1 MKATILVMMIFIL
14 TLIPYVSAYP
24 YSNSEQE
31 VSQALEWLRSQQQ
44 TNGSIG
50 GFATSSWAVMAIV
63 ASGEDPHDWSN
74 GGDSIIDYLKK
85 NVDSLNQEFNPP
97 AGNSRFILSMVA
109 AGEDSRNVNGTD
121 LVTTLESFYNG
132 TQFGDPSLL
141 NDDFWAVMALTSAGI
156 DKNDEKIQN
165 AIAFIK
171 SNQNDGDLGWSW
183 GVGMESDVDSTAAAI
198 MALISAGESQSS
210 INITNGLEYIKSKQI
225 SNGGFDYG
233 WGNSAASDSWA
244 IQAIVAAG
252 QDPTDADWAKEEKNP
267 IDDLLSFQNQ
277 DGSFNDY
284 NAAPDSWTTSSSI
297 PALLGKPYPIYMETS
312 ISQVFLRIEDQNSTI
327 WRGWIDIPQ
336 SVTIEAYNSE
346 NTYDNI
352 PGNNVLAI
360 LDKASEMASFEY
372 QVSDQWYPDLGFYV
386 ESIAGHKA
394 EGVYGWLYL
403 INYSSKEVAMDAY
416 EITSSDEI
424 LIYWGAIDMQPL
436 KVNVN
441 PTEVAI
447 NESFTVTV
455 TYFNESNSEWIPLEG
470 ATIHIND
477 EFITDSEGK
486 ATIALTESKV
496 YDIYTEKWGENM
508 EEQFIR
514 SDVGQVGV
522 GVPIP
527 EFNQYLPAM
536 LIIFLATLLIVR
548 NRNLHKPSE
557 YGF

>member
-1 MKATILVMMIFIL
+1 MKAAILVMMICIL

-44 TNGSIG
+44 TDGSIG
-50 GFATSSWAVMAIV
+50 GFGTSSWAVMAIV

-85 NVDSLNQEFNPP
+85 NTDLLSSSTDY
-97 AGNSRFILSMVA
+97 SRFILSMVA
-109 AGEDSRNVNGTD
+109 AGEDPRNVNGTD
-121 LVTTLESFYNG
+121 LVATLESFYDG

-165 AIAFIK
+165 ATVFIK
-171 SNQNDGDLGWSW
+171 SNQNEGDHGWSW
-183 GVGMESDVDSTAAAI
+183 GVGADSDVDDTAAAI
-198 MALISAGESQSS
+198 MTLISADESQSS
-210 INITNGLEYIKSKQI
+210 THITNGLEYMKSKQI
-225 SNGGFDYG
+225 SNGGFDHG
-233 WGNSAASDSWA
+233 WGNSAESDSWA
-244 IQAIVAAG
+244 IQAIVAVG
-252 QDPTDADWAKEEKNP
+252 QDPTSANWTKEGKNP
-267 IDDLLSFQNQ
+267 IDDLLSFQNL
-277 DGSFNDY
+277 DGSFNTS
-284 NAAPDSWTTSSSI
+284 NPDFIPSASSYAI
-297 PALLGKPYPIYMETS
+297 LALLGKPYPIFMETS
-312 ISQVFLRIEDQNSTI
+312 TSQVYLRIEDQNSTI
-327 WRGWIDIPQ
+327 WKGWIDIPQ
-336 SVTIEAYNSE
+336 SVTIEAYNSGK
-346 NTYDNI
+346 TYDNV

-360 LDKASEMASFEY
+360 LDKASEIASFEY
-372 QVSDQWYPDLGFYV
+372 QVSDQYYPDMGFYV
-386 ESIAGHKA
+386 ESIAGHNA
-394 EGVYGWLYL
+394 EGLYGWSYL
-403 INYSSKEVAMDAY
+403 INYTSPEVGMDAY

-424 LIYWGAIDMQPL
+424 LIYWGTFGVRPL
-436 KVNVN
+436 KVNIN

-496 YDIYTEKWGENM
+496 YDIYVEKWGQTT

-514 SDVGQVGV
+514 SDIAQVGV

-527 EFNQYLPAM
+527 EFNQYLPLM
-536 LIIFLATLLIVR
+536 LIIIFATLFIVR
-548 NRNLHKPSE
+548 KRNSHKPFE
-557 YGF
+557 HGF

>member
-1 MKATILVMMIFIL
+1 MKIAILVMMISIL

-24 YSNSEQE
+24 YINSEQE

-50 GFATSSWAVMAIV
+50 GFGTSSWAVMAIV
-63 ASGEDPHDWSN
+63 ASGEDPHGWSN

-85 NVDSLNQEFNPP
+85 NKDSLSSSTDY
-97 AGNSRFILSMVA
+97 SRFILSMVA
-109 AGEDSRNVNGTD
+109 AGEDPRNVNGTD
-121 LVTTLESFYNG
+121 LVANLESFYNG

-165 AIAFIK
+165 ATVFIK
-171 SNQNDGDLGWSW
+171 SNQNEEDHGWSW
-183 GVGMESDVDSTAAAI
+183 GVGADSDIDDTAAAI
-198 MALISAGESQSS
+198 MALISADESQSS
-210 INITNGLEYIKSKQI
+210 THITNGLEYMKSKQI
-225 SNGGFDYG
+225 SNGGFDHG
-233 WGNSAASDSWA
+233 WGNSAESDSWA
-244 IQAIVAAG
+244 IQAIVAVG
-252 QDPTDADWAKEEKNP
+252 QDPTSANWTKEGKNP

-284 NAAPDSWTTSSSI
+284 NPAPNSQATSYAI
-297 PALLGKPYPIYMETS
+297 PALLGKPYPIFMETS
-312 ISQVFLRIEDQNSTI
+312 TSQVYLRIEDQNSTI
-327 WRGWIDIPQ
+327 WKGWIDIPQ
-336 SVTIEAYNSE
+336 SVTIEAYNSGK
-346 NTYDNI
+346 TYDNI

-360 LDKASEMASFEY
+360 LDKASEIASFEY
-372 QVSDQWYPDLGFYV
+372 QVSDQYYPDMGFYV
-386 ESIAGHKA
+386 ESIAGHNA
-394 EGVYGWLYL
+394 EGLYGWLYL
-403 INYSSKEVAMDAY
+403 INYTSPEVGMDTY

-424 LIYWGAIDMQPL
+424 LIYWGTLGVRPL
-436 KVNVN
+436 KVNIN
-441 PTEVAI
+441 PIEVAI

-486 ATIALTESKV
+486 ATIVLTESKV
-496 YDIYTEKWGENM
+496 YDIYVKKWGETT

-514 SDVGQVGV
+514 SDIAQVGV

-527 EFNQYLPAM
+527 EFNQYLPVM
-536 LIIFLATLLIVR
+536 LIIIFATLFIVR
-548 NRNLHKPSE
+548 KRNSHKPFE
-557 YGF
+557 HGF

>member
-1 MKATILVMMIFIL
+1 MKAAILVMMICIL

-44 TNGSIG
+44 TDGSIG
-50 GFATSSWAVMAIV
+50 GFGTSSWAVMAIV

-85 NVDSLNQEFNPP
+85 NTNSFNQELNLP
-97 AGNSRFILSMVA
+97 AGYSRFILSMVA
-109 AGEDSRNVNGTD
+109 AGEDPRNVNGTD
-121 LVTTLESFYNG
+121 LVATLESFYNG
-132 TQFGDPSLL
+132 TQFGDLSLL

-156 DKNDEKIQN
+156 DKNDDKIQN
-165 AIAFIK
+165 AITFIK
-171 SNQNDGDLGWSW
+171 TNQNVDHGWSY
-183 GVGMESDVDSTAAAI
+183 GVGLDSDVDSTAAAI

-210 INITNGLEYIKSKQI
+210 INITNGLEYMKSKQI

-233 WGNSAASDSWA
+233 WGNSAATDSWA

-252 QDPTDADWAKEEKNP
+252 QDPTGANWTKEGKNP

-284 NAAPDSWTTSSSI
+284 NPAPSSWTTSSAI
-297 PALLGKPYPIYMETS
+297 PALLGKPYPIFMETS
-312 ISQVFLRIEDQNSTI
+312 TSQVYLRIEDQNSTI
-327 WRGWIDIPQ
+327 WKGWIDIPQ
-336 SVTIEAYNSE
+336 SVTIEAYNSGK
-346 NTYDNI
+346 TYDNI

-360 LDKASEMASFEY
+360 LDKASEIASFEY
-372 QVSDQWYPDLGFYV
+372 QVSDQYYPDMGFYV
-386 ESIAGHKA
+386 ESIAGHNA
-394 EGVYGWLYL
+394 EGLYGWLYL
-403 INYSSKEVAMDAY
+403 INYTSPEVGMDAY

-424 LIYWGAIDMQPL
+424 LIYWGTLGVRPL
-436 KVNVN
+436 KVNIN

-496 YDIYTEKWGENM
+496 YDIYVEKWGETT

-514 SDVGQVGV
+514 SDIAQVGV

-527 EFNQYLPAM
+527 EFNQYLPLM
-536 LIIFLATLLIVR
+536 LIIIFATLFIVR
-548 NRNLHKPSE
+548 KRNSHKPFE
-557 YGF
+557 HGF

>member
-1 MKATILVMMIFIL
+1 MLILIL
-14 TLIPYVSAYP
+14 TSIPHVSAYP
-24 YSNSEQE
+24 YNNSEQE
-31 VSQALEWLRSQQQ
+31 VSQALDWLRSQQQ

-50 GFATSSWAVMAIV
+50 DSTISSWAVMAIV
-63 ASGEDPHDWSN
+63 ASGEDPHNWSN
-74 GGDSIIDYLKK
+74 GNDSIIDYLKK
-85 NVDSLNQEFNPP
+85 NTDSLSSPNDY
-97 AGNSRFILSMVA
+97 SRFILSMVA
-109 AGEDSRNVNGTD
+109 AGEDPRNVNGID
-121 LVTTLESFYNG
+121 LVATLESFYTG

-141 NDDFWAVMALTSAGI
+141 NDDFWTVMALTSAGI

-165 AIAFIK
+165 ATAFIK
-171 SNQNDGDLGWSW
+171 SNQNEGDHGWSY
-183 GVGMESDVDSTAAAI
+183 GVGVDSDADDTAAAI

-210 INITNGLEYIKSKQI
+210 TNITNGLEYIKSKQI
-225 SNGGFDYG
+225 ISGGFDSWGYG
-233 WGNSAASDSWA
+233 PSAESDSWI

-252 QDPTDADWAKEEKNP
+252 QDPTDVDWTKEGKNP

-277 DGSFNDY
+277 DGSFNDS
-284 NAAPDSWTTSSSI
+284 ALAPAPNSWTTSSAI
-297 PALLGKPYPIYMETS
+297 PAILGKPYPIFMETS

-327 WRGWIDIPQ
+327 WRGLIDIPQ

-346 NTYDNI
+346 TTYDNI

-424 LIYWGAIDMQPL
+424 LIYWGALDMQPL
-436 KVNVN
+436 KVNID
-441 PTEVAI
+441 PTEVAV

-470 ATIHIND
+470 AIIHVND

-496 YDIYTEKWGENM
+496 YDMYAEKWGETM

-514 SDVGQVGV
+514 SDIGQVGV

-536 LIIFLATLLIVR
+536 LIIVFATLFIVR
-548 NRNLHKPSE
+548 KRNSHKPSE

>member
-1 MKATILVMMIFIL
+1 MLILIL
-14 TLIPYVSAYP
+14 TCIPHVSAYP

-50 GFATSSWAVMAIV
+50 SFATSSWAVMAIV

-85 NVDSLNQEFNPP
+85 NVDSLNQELNPP
-97 AGNSRFILSMVA
+97 AGYSRFILSMVA
-109 AGEDSRNVNGTD
+109 AGEDPRNVNDTD
-121 LVTTLESFYNG
+121 LVATLESFYNG

-141 NDDFWAVMALTSAGI
+141 NCDFWAVIALTSAGI

-165 AIAFIK
+165 ATAFIK
-171 SNQNDGDLGWSW
+171 SNQNEGDHGWSW
-183 GVGMESDVDSTAAAI
+183 GVGMDSDVDSTAAAI

-210 INITNGLEYIKSKQI
+210 INITNGLEYMKSKQI

-252 QDPTDADWAKEEKNP
+252 QDPIGANWTKEGKNP

-277 DGSFNDY
+277 NGSFNDY
-284 NAAPDSWTTSSSI
+284 NAAPDSWTTSSAI
-297 PALLGKPYPIYMETS
+297 PALLGKPYPIFMETS
-312 ISQVFLRIEDQNSTI
+312 IDQVYLRIEDQNSTL
-327 WRGWIDIPQ
+327 WKGWIDIPQ
-336 SVTIEAYNSE
+336 WVTIEAYNSGK
-346 NTYDNI
+346 TYDLD
-352 PGNNVLAI
+352 GNNVLSI
-360 LDKASEMASFEY
+360 LDKASEIASFEY
-372 QVSDQWYPDLGFYV
+372 QVSDQWYPDIGFYV
-386 ESIAGHKA
+386 ESIAGHQA
-394 EGVYGWLYL
+394 EGLYGWLYL
-403 INYSSKEVAMDAY
+403 INFSSKEVAMDAY

-424 LIYWGAIDMQPL
+424 LIYWGAIDMKPL
-436 KVNVN
+436 KVNIN

-455 TYFNESNSEWIPLEG
+455 TCFNESNSEWVPLEG

-486 ATIALTESKV
+486 VTIALTESKV
-496 YDIYTEKWGENM
+496 YDIYAEKWGETM

-514 SDVGQVGV
+514 SDIGQVGV

-536 LIIFLATLLIVR
+536 LIIIFATLFIVR
-548 NRNLHKPSE
+548 KRNSHKPSE

>member
-1 MKATILVMMIFIL
+1 MMISIL

-24 YSNSEQE
+24 YINSEQE

-50 GFATSSWAVMAIV
+50 GFGTSSWAVMAIV
-63 ASGEDPHDWSN
+63 ASGEDPHGWSN

-85 NVDSLNQEFNPP
+85 NKDSLSSSTDY
-97 AGNSRFILSMVA
+97 SRFILSMVA
-109 AGEDSRNVNGTD
+109 AGEDPRNVNGTD
-121 LVTTLESFYNG
+121 LVANLESFYNG

-165 AIAFIK
+165 ATVFIK
-171 SNQNDGDLGWSW
+171 SNQNEEDHGWSW
-183 GVGMESDVDSTAAAI
+183 GVGADSDIDDTAAAI
-198 MALISAGESQSS
+198 MALISADESQSS
-210 INITNGLEYIKSKQI
+210 THITNGLEYMKSKQI
-225 SNGGFDYG
+225 SNGGFDHG
-233 WGNSAASDSWA
+233 WGNSAESDSWA
-244 IQAIVAAG
+244 IQAIVAVG
-252 QDPTDADWAKEEKNP
+252 QDPTSANWTKEGKNP

-284 NAAPDSWTTSSSI
+284 NPAPNSQATSYAI
-297 PALLGKPYPIYMETS
+297 PALLGKPYPIFMETS
-312 ISQVFLRIEDQNSTI
+312 TSQVYLRIEDQNSTI
-327 WRGWIDIPQ
+327 WKGWIDIPQ
-336 SVTIEAYNSE
+336 SVTIEAYNSGK
-346 NTYDNI
+346 TYDNI

-360 LDKASEMASFEY
+360 LDKASEIASFEY
-372 QVSDQWYPDLGFYV
+372 QVSDQYYPDMGFYV
-386 ESIAGHKA
+386 ESIAGHNA
-394 EGVYGWLYL
+394 EGLYGWLYL
-403 INYSSKEVAMDAY
+403 INYTSPEVGMDTY

-424 LIYWGAIDMQPL
+424 LIYWGTLGVRPL
-436 KVNVN
+436 KVNIN
-441 PTEVAI
+441 PIEVAI

-486 ATIALTESKV
+486 ATIVLTESKV
-496 YDIYTEKWGENM
+496 YDIYVKKWGETT

-514 SDVGQVGV
+514 SDIAQVGV

-527 EFNQYLPAM
+527 EFNQYLPVM
-536 LIIFLATLLIVR
+536 LIIIFATLFIVR
-548 NRNLHKPSE
+548 KRNSHKPFE
-557 YGF
+557 HGF

>member
-1 MKATILVMMIFIL
+1 MMISIL

-24 YSNSEQE
+24 YINSEQE

-50 GFATSSWAVMAIV
+50 GFGTSSWAVMAIV
-63 ASGEDPHDWSN
+63 ASGEDPHGWSN

-85 NVDSLNQEFNPP
+85 NKDSLSSSTDY
-97 AGNSRFILSMVA
+97 SRFILSMVA
-109 AGEDSRNVNGTD
+109 AGEDPRNVNGTD
-121 LVTTLESFYNG
+121 LVANLESFYNG

-165 AIAFIK
+165 ATVFIK
-171 SNQNDGDLGWSW
+171 SNQNEEDHGWSW
-183 GVGMESDVDSTAAAI
+183 GVGADSDIDDTAAAI
-198 MALISAGESQSS
+198 MALISADESQSS
-210 INITNGLEYIKSKQI
+210 THITNGLEYMKSKQI
-225 SNGGFDYG
+225 SNGGFDHG
-233 WGNSAASDSWA
+233 WGNSAESDSWA
-244 IQAIVAAG
+244 IQAIVAVG
-252 QDPTDADWAKEEKNP
+252 QDPTSANWTKEGKNP

-284 NAAPDSWTTSSSI
+284 NPAPNSQATSYAI
-297 PALLGKPYPIYMETS
+297 PAFLGKPYPIFMETS
-312 ISQVFLRIEDQNSTI
+312 TSQVYLRIEDQNSTL
-327 WRGWIDIPQ
+327 WKGWIDIPQ
-336 SVTIEAYNSE
+336 SVTIEAYNSGK
-346 NTYDNI
+346 TYDNI

-360 LDKASEMASFEY
+360 LDKASEIASFEY
-372 QVSDQWYPDLGFYV
+372 QVSDQYYPDMGFYV
-386 ESIAGHKA
+386 ESIAGHNA
-394 EGVYGWLYL
+394 EGLYGWLYL
-403 INYSSKEVAMDAY
+403 INYTSPEVGMDTY

-424 LIYWGAIDMQPL
+424 LIYWGTLGVRPL
-436 KVNVN
+436 KVNIN
-441 PTEVAI
+441 PIEVAI

-486 ATIALTESKV
+486 ATIVLTESKV
-496 YDIYTEKWGENM
+496 YDIYVEKWGQTT

-514 SDVGQVGV
+514 SDIAQVGV

-527 EFNQYLPAM
+527 EFNQYLPLM
-536 LIIFLATLLIVR
+536 LIIIFATLFIVR
-548 NRNLHKPSE
+548 KRNSHKPFE
-557 YGF
+557 HGF

>member
-1 MKATILVMMIFIL
+1 MKAAILVMMIFIL
-14 TLIPYVSAYP
+14 TCIPYVSAYP

-50 GFATSSWAVMAIV
+50 GFGTSSWAVMAIV

-74 GGDSIIDYLKK
+74 GGDSIIDYLEK
-85 NVDSLNQEFNPP
+85 NKDSLSSSTDY
-97 AGNSRFILSMVA
+97 SRFILSMVA
-109 AGEDSRNVNGTD
+109 AGEDPRNVNGTD
-121 LVTTLESFYNG
+121 LIANLESFYDG
-132 TQFGDPSLL
+132 TQFGDPSFL

-165 AIAFIK
+165 ATAFIK
-171 SNQNDGDLGWSW
+171 SNQNEGDKGWSY
-183 GVGMESDVDSTAAAI
+183 GVGADSDVDDTAAAI
-198 MALISAGESQSS
+198 MTLISADESQSS
-210 INITNGLEYIKSKQI
+210 TNITNGLEYMKSKQT
-225 SNGGFDYG
+225 SSGGFDSWGYG
-233 WGNSAASDSWA
+233 PGAESDSWA

-252 QDPTDADWAKEEKNP
+252 QDPTGANWTKEGKNP

-277 DGSFNDY
+277 DGSFNGS
-284 NAAPDSWTTSSSI
+284 NSAPNSQATSFAI
-297 PALLGKPYPIYMETS
+297 PALLGKPYPIFMEAST
-312 ISQVFLRIEDQNSTI
+312 SQVYLRIEDQNSTI
-327 WRGWIDIPQ
+327 WKGWIDIPQ
-336 SVTIEAYNSE
+336 SVTIEAYNSGK
-346 NTYDNI
+346 TYDNI

-360 LDKASEMASFEY
+360 LDKASEIASFEY
-372 QVSDQWYPDLGFYV
+372 QVSDQWYPDMGFYV
-386 ESIAGHKA
+386 ESIAGHNF
-394 EGVYGWLYL
+394 EGLSGWLYL
-403 INYSSKEVAMDAY
+403 INYTSPEVGMDAY

-424 LIYWGAIDMQPL
+424 LIYWGTLGVRPL
-436 KVNVN
+436 RVDVDL
-441 PTEVAI
+441 TEVAI

-496 YDIYTEKWGENM
+496 YDIYVEKWGQTT

-514 SDVGQVGV
+514 SDIAQVGV

-527 EFNQYLPAM
+527 EFNQYLPLM
-536 LIIFLATLLIVR
+536 LIIIFATLFIVR
-548 NRNLHKPSE
+548 KRNSHKPFE
-557 YGF
+557 HGF

>member
-1 MKATILVMMIFIL
+1 MRAIIIIMLILIL
-14 TLIPYVSAYP
+14 TCISHVSAYP

-31 VSQALEWLRSQQQ
+31 VNQALEWLRSQQQ

-50 GFATSSWAVMAIV
+50 GFVTSSWAVMAIV
-63 ASGEDPHDWSN
+63 ASGEDPHNWSN

-85 NVDSLNQEFNPP
+85 NTDSLSSPTDY
-97 AGNSRFILSMVA
+97 SRFILSIVA
-109 AGEDSRNVNGTD
+109 AGEDPRNVNGAD
-121 LVTTLESFYNG
+121 FVATLDSSYNN

-171 SNQNDGDLGWSW
+171 TNQNEGDGGWSY
-183 GVGMESDVDSTAAAI
+183 GVGVDSDVDSTAAAI
-198 MALISAGESQSS
+198 MALIFAGESQSS
-210 INITNGLEYIKSKQI
+210 INITNGLEYMKSKQI
-225 SNGGFDYG
+225 NNGGFDYG
-233 WGNSAASDSWA
+233 WGNSAATDSWA

-252 QDPTDADWAKEEKNP
+252 QDPTGVDWTKDEKNP

-284 NAAPDSWTTSSSI
+284 NALPDSWTTSYSI
-297 PALLGKPYPIYMETS
+297 PALLGKAYPIFMETS
-312 ISQVFLRIEDQNSTI
+312 TSQVFLRIEDQNSTI

-336 SVTIEAYNSE
+336 SVTIEAYNS
-346 NTYDNI
+346 NTTYDNI

-360 LDKASEMASFEY
+360 LDKASEIASFEY
-372 QVSDQWYPDLGFYV
+372 QVSDQWYPDVGFYV

-424 LIYWGAIDMQPL
+424 LIYWGTIDMQPL
-436 KVNVN
+436 KMNID
-441 PTEVAI
+441 PTEVAV
-447 NESFTVTV
+447 NDSFTVTV
-455 TYFNESNSEWIPLEG
+455 TYFNESNSEWVPLEG
-470 ATIHIND
+470 ATIHLND

-496 YDIYTEKWGENM
+496 YDMYAEKWGETM

-514 SDVGQVGV
+514 SDIGQVGV

-527 EFNQYLPAM
+527 EFNQYLPVM
-536 LIIFLATLLIVR
+536 LIIIFTTLFIVR
-548 NRNLHKPSE
+548 KRNSHKSSQ
-557 YGF
+557 YGS

>member
-1 MKATILVMMIFIL
+1 MISIL

-24 YSNSEQE
+24 YINSEQE

-50 GFATSSWAVMAIV
+50 GFGTSSWAVMAIV

-85 NVDSLNQEFNPP
+85 NKDSLSSSTDY
-97 AGNSRFILSMVA
+97 SRFILSMVA
-109 AGEDSRNVNGTD
+109 AGEDPRNVNGTD
-121 LVTTLESFYNG
+121 LVANLESFYNG

-165 AIAFIK
+165 ATVFIK
-171 SNQNDGDLGWSW
+171 SNQNEEDHGWSW
-183 GVGMESDVDSTAAAI
+183 GVGADSDIDDTAAAI
-198 MALISAGESQSS
+198 MALISADESQSS
-210 INITNGLEYIKSKQI
+210 THITNGLEYMKSKQI
-225 SNGGFDYG
+225 SNGGFDHG
-233 WGNSAASDSWA
+233 WGNSAESDSWA
-244 IQAIVAAG
+244 IQAIVAVG
-252 QDPTDADWAKEEKNP
+252 QDPTSANWTKEGKNP

-284 NAAPDSWTTSSSI
+284 NPAPNSQATSYAI
-297 PALLGKPYPIYMETS
+297 PALLGKPYPIFMETS
-312 ISQVFLRIEDQNSTI
+312 TSQVYLRIEDQNSTI
-327 WRGWIDIPQ
+327 WKGWIDIPQ
-336 SVTIEAYNSE
+336 SVTIEAYNSGK
-346 NTYDNI
+346 TYDNI

-360 LDKASEMASFEY
+360 LDKASEIASFEY
-372 QVSDQWYPDLGFYV
+372 QVSDQYYPDMGFYV
-386 ESIAGHKA
+386 ESIAGHNA
-394 EGVYGWLYL
+394 EGLYGWLYL
-403 INYSSKEVAMDAY
+403 INYTSPEVGMDTY

-424 LIYWGAIDMQPL
+424 LIYWGTLGVRPL
-436 KVNVN
+436 KVNIN
-441 PTEVAI
+441 PIEVAI

-486 ATIALTESKV
+486 ATIVLTESKV
-496 YDIYTEKWGENM
+496 YDIYVKKWGETT

-514 SDVGQVGV
+514 SDIAQVGV

-527 EFNQYLPAM
+527 EFNQYLPVM
-536 LIIFLATLLIVR
+536 LIIIFATLFIVR
-548 NRNLHKPSE
+548 KRNSHKPFE
-557 YGF
+557 HGF

>member
-1 MKATILVMMIFIL
+1 MIICVL
-14 TLIPYVSAYP
+14 TFIPYVSSYP

-31 VSQALEWLRSQQQ
+31 VSQSLEWLRSQQQ

-74 GGDSIIDYLKK
+74 GNDSIIDYLKK
-85 NVDSLNQEFNPP
+85 NTDSLSSPTDY
-97 AGNSRFILSMVA
+97 SRFILSMVA
-109 AGEDSRNVNGTD
+109 AGVDPKNVNGTD
-121 LVTTLESFYNG
+121 FVAALESFYNG

-141 NDDFWAVMALTSAGI
+141 NDDFWAVMALISAGI

-165 AIAFIK
+165 AIAYIK
-171 SNQNDGDLGWSW
+171 SNQNEGDNGWSF
-183 GVGMESDVDSTAAAI
+183 GLGTDSDVDSTAAAI

-210 INITNGLEYIKSKQI
+210 THITNGLEYMKSKQV
-225 SNGGFDYG
+225 SRGGFDS
-233 WGNSAASDSWA
+233 WGFGTSAESNSWA

-252 QDPTDADWAKEEKNP
+252 QNPTSADWTKEGKNP
-267 IDDLLSFQNQ
+267 TNDLLSFQNQ
-277 DGSFNDY
+277 DGSFNDFNPAP
-284 NAAPDSWTTSSSI
+284 NAWTTSYAI
-297 PALLGKPYPIYMETS
+297 PALLGKPYPIFMDTS
-312 ISQVFLRIEDQNSTI
+312 TDQIYLRIEDQNSTL
-327 WRGWIDIPQ
+327 WKGWINVPQ
-336 SVTIEAYNSE
+336 SVTIEAYNSGK
-346 NTYDNI
+346 TYDLN
-352 PGNNVLAI
+352 GNNVLAV

-372 QVSDQWYPDLGFYV
+372 QISDQWYPDIGFYV

-394 EGVYGWLYL
+394 EGLYGWLYL

-424 LIYWGAIDMQPL
+424 LIYWGAIDVKPL
-436 KVNVN
+436 KVNIN

-447 NESFTVTV
+447 DESFTVTV
-455 TYFNESNSEWIPLEG
+455 TYFNESNSEWVPLEG

-486 ATIALTESKV
+486 ATITLTESKV
-496 YDIYTEKWGENM
+496 YDLYAEKWGETR

-514 SDVGQVGV
+514 SDIAQVGV

-536 LIIFLATLLIVR
+536 LIIFLATLFMLRKR
-548 NRNLHKPSE
+548 NS
-557 YGF
+557 